1 MRIMLKKL
9 SILFIAAFVAVSVS
23 GAFAQDVR
31 YRTSFEDVSIKVL
44 RCAVQ
49 SDNSCVVDFLMEN
62 NGSRYWKLRA
72 ITWSSVIHINRA
84 YDDMGNEYSKITMAV
99 GDTSKYVGAWDNVKN
114 FPAGVALKVRVKI
127 YGISEVATVLKR
139 LDIDICNEND
149 WNSSRKPITI
159 LDIPISR

>member
-9 SILFIAAFVAVSVS
+9 SILFIAAFAALSAPE
-23 GAFAQDVR
+23 AFAQDVR

-62 NGSRYWKLRA
+62 NGSRDWKLCA
-72 ITWSSVIHINRA
+72 TTWSSVIHINRA

-99 GDTSKYVGAWDNVKN
+99 GDTSKYVGAWDNTKN

-139 LDIDICNEND
+139 LDIDICNENNWD
-149 WNSSRKPITI
+149 SSRKPITI